1 MIDQL
6 RKIYSTLQVYKDSS
20 DELGIDYKWFTTDN
34 HEVIGIRNDE
44 LTSKDISLLTA
55 FLSPYNVKFPNPTD
69 AEGKWRELIFSNEPI
84 EGEKEWK
91 PSNPF
96 RFVYFSF
103 NKDQVEPILFKDA
116 IEALFDKQVSILW
129 HNEHEGFIIEQ
140 QMVDEDSISYDQ
152 IIDILMSDLYVK
164 INFFVGPYKKDVND
178 LSLHYKSLTNVANQ
192 VFLYTNKSVVTYVD
206 AIPFILTKQTD
217 KGLRLDISKTILHE
231 YIYDEET
238 IKMIET
244 FFECNLNLSETAKVL
259 HLHRNSLQYRL
270 DRFVDKTGID
280 IRQFHNA
287 MTVSL
292 ALLAR
297 K

>member
-6 RKIYSTLQVYKDSS
+6 REIYSTLVVYKDGS
-20 DELGIDYKWFTTDN
+20 DDLHMDYKWFTTAN
-34 HEVIGIRNDE
+34 REIIGIGNDE
-44 LTSKDISLLTA
+44 LTSKDISLLTT
-55 FLSPYNVKFPNPTD
+55 FLSPYNVKFPTPTE
-69 AEGKWRELIFSNEPI
+69 AEKNWRKLIFSTDLI
-84 EGEKEWK
+84 EGKDWK

-103 NKDQVEPILFKDA
+103 NKNQIEPVLFKDA
-116 IEALFDKQVSILW
+116 IEALFDKQVPILW
-129 HNEHEGFIIEQ
+129 ENEHEGFIIEQ
-140 QMVDEDSISYDQ
+140 QLMDEESISYEQ

-164 INFFVGPYKKDVND
+164 INFFVGPYKKDIVD
-178 LSLHYKSLTNVANQ
+178 LKHHYKSITNVANQ
-192 VFLYTNKSVVTYVD
+192 VFLYTNKSVVTYVE
-206 AIPFILTKQTD
+206 AIPFILTKQTEA
-217 KGLRLDISKTILHE
+217 GLRLDISKTILQE
-231 YIYDEET
+231 YIHDEEA

-244 FFECNLNLSETAKVL
+244 FFKCNLNLSETAKVL

-280 IRQFHNA
+280 IRQFHDA

-297 K
+297 R

>member
-1 MIDQL
+1 MIEQL
-6 RKIYSTLQVYKDSS
+6 KEIYSTLIVYKDGS
-20 DELGIDYKWFTTDN
+20 DQLGLDYKWFATDN
-34 HEVIGIRNDE
+34 GEIIGIRNDE
-44 LTSKDISLLTA
+44 LTSRDVSLLTT
-55 FLSPYNVKFPNPTD
+55 FLSPYKVKFPTPTE
-69 AEGKWRELIFSNEPI
+69 AERNWRKVIFSADLI
-84 EGEKEWK
+84 EEKDWK

-103 NKDQVEPILFKDA
+103 NINQIEPLLFKDA

-129 HNEHEGFIIEQ
+129 ESEHEGFIIEQ
-140 QMVDEDSISYDQ
+140 QMLEEESISFEQ

-164 INFFVGPYKKDVND
+164 INFFVGPYIKDMVN
-178 LSLHYKSLTNVANQ
+178 LTLHYISLTNVAKR
-192 VFLYTNKSVVTYVD
+192 VFLYTNKSVVTYVE
-206 AIPFILTKQTD
+206 AIPFILTKQTEAE
-217 KGLRLDISKTILHE
+217 LRIDISKTILQE
-231 YIYDEET
+231 YIHDEET

-244 FFECNLNLSETAKVL
+244 FFRCNLNLSETAKVL

-280 IRQFHNA
+280 IRQFHHA

-292 ALLAR
+292 ALIAR

>member
-6 RKIYSTLQVYKDSS
+6 REIYSTLIVYKDGS
-20 DELGIDYKWFTTDN
+20 DELGIDYKWFATDKD
-34 HEVIGIRNDE
+34 EILGIRNDE
-44 LTSKDISLLTA
+44 LTSKDVSLLTT
-55 FLSPYNVKFPNPTD
+55 FLSPYNVKFPTQTEVERN
-69 AEGKWRELIFSNEPI
+69 WRKIIFSAVLI
-84 EGEKEWK
+84 EEKDWK

-103 NKDQVEPILFKDA
+103 NKNQIEPVLFKDA
-116 IEALFDKQVSILW
+116 IEALFDKQVPILW
-129 HNEHEGFIIEQ
+129 DSEHEGFIIEQ
-140 QMVDEDSISYDQ
+140 QMIEEESISFEQ

-164 INFFVGPYKKDVND
+164 INFFVGPYKKDIAD
-178 LSLHYKSLTNVANQ
+178 ITHHYNSLTNLAKC
-192 VFLYTNKSVVTYVD
+192 VFLYTNKSVVTYVE
-206 AIPFILTKQTD
+206 AIPFILTKQTETE
-217 KGLRLDISKTILHE
+217 LRLDISKIILQE
-231 YIYDEET
+231 YIHDEET

-244 FFECNLNLSETAKVL
+244 FFKCNLNLSETAKVL

-280 IRQFHNA
+280 IRQFHDA

-297 K
+297 R